1 MTETNNYNFNKEGIN
16 NKIEELIDIFYIQ
29 NIKSVVF
36 IDDEFP
42 TLENLLQRE
51 NINYTKQGE
60 QKFGKIDDPDKDM
73 FNTDNYD
80 CNSDNIEEFKYNY
93 RIHDLIES
101 SHKYGL
107 LVDILDDYPSNNSFW
122 KKADLLVLDYFFNG
136 NGDKTINA
144 LKQLSQEPDYNLV
157 IIYTNEDVNSV
168 MHDVFQ
174 NMNDNKYFI
183 EDNNDQKDLRD
194 NPWIAFRNLFVLFIS
209 KSYNKKHTTI
219 ENLINALKHALVQC
233 SPSPMEVLS
242 HIVAM
247 DLRKNIHENIHKMLP
262 TREDKASALF
272 ASIYG
277 ISNHINKDECTF
289 ALSKLLSVLFRKADA
304 ALSNTAI
311 NYLCQLLTEVK
322 KICNGNSDFKNI
334 SNLEKAFSSED
345 KIAVYYAYLNNFIC
359 NDPNIPYRIT
369 TGSIFYIENNNNIYY
384 VCVSPECD
392 LERGSLKKISAIQIE
407 TCEIKESKLKDL
419 NSNKYILFNN
429 NNNEFKLGSI
439 DPLKMHTKDF
449 FMLEKEGCLKY
460 YEIEEKD
467 KSNNNFDLTCNE
479 KNIKVIAQ
487 LRPEYS
493 HRLMARAGAWK
504 SRIGLDFINLPK
516 QNAQVPP
523 RLQES

>member
-73 FNTDNYD
+73 FNTDNND

-107 LVDILDDYPSNNSFW
+107 LVDILDDYPANNYFW
-122 KKADLLVLDYFFNG
+122 KKADLLVLDYFFNE

-144 LKQLSQEPDYNLV
+144 LKQLSKEPDYNLV
-157 IIYTNEDVNSV
+157 IVYTNENVNSV
-168 MHDVFQ
+168 ANDVFQ
-174 NMNDNKYFI
+174 NMDDPEYFI
-183 EDNNDQKDLRD
+183 EYYNTQKDLKD

-209 KSYNKKHTTI
+209 KSYNKEQTTI
-219 ENLINALKHALVQC
+219 ENLINALKKALVQY
-233 SPSPMEVLS
+233 SPSPMVVLS

-247 DLRKNIHENIHKMLP
+247 DLRMNIHENIHKMLP

-272 ASIYG
+272 ASIYD
-277 ISNHINKDECTF
+277 ISDHKNRDECTF

-304 ALSNTAI
+304 ALSNTTV
-311 NYLCQLLTEVK
+311 NHLCQLISEVK
-322 KICNGNSDFKNI
+322 NICNGNNDLINI
-334 SNLEKAFSSED
+334 RNLEKASSSEK
-345 KIAVYYAYLNNFIC
+345 KIAAYYAHLNNFIC
-359 NDPNIPYRIT
+359 NDPNIPSRIT
-369 TGSIFYIENNNNIYY
+369 TGSIFYIENNNDIYY

-392 LERGSLKKISAIQIE
+392 LERGSFKKISAIQIE

-429 NNNEFKLGSI
+429 NNEFKLGSI

-449 FMLEKEGCLKY
+449 FMLDKEGCLKY
-460 YEIEEKD
+460 YEIEEED
-467 KSNNNFDLTCNE
+467 KSNDNSGLICNE
-479 KNIKVIAQ
+479 KNITVIAQ